1 MTAHDEQG
9 VHYIDMR
16 NVSEVHVLRSPA
28 DASPNG
34 G

>member
-1 MTAHDEQG
+1 MTVRDEQG

-16 NVSEVHVLRSPA
+16 DVSEVHAPRPPA